1 MTRGQGY
8 LWLLAGL
15 ISAAAT
21 PANSQNF
28 DAGKSPAQIFESVC
42 ADCHRSVRALRSRAT
57 TSFLSEHYMTGTAMA
72 AAMVR
77 YLTGGSSSSDPRAT
91 LPQAQRP
98 PTRLAPADAV
108 APYNE
113 VGDPRARL
121 RDSLPTALKE
131 VNRPAVSGEEAAAAE
146 AKEAAPPPKPPPPRN
161 KTGKPG
167 RDIGN

>member
-1 MTRGQGY
+1 MTRGQGS

-28 DAGKSPAQIFESVC
+28 DAGKSPAQIFEAVC
-42 ADCHRSVRALRSRAT
+42 ADCHRSARALRSRAT
-57 TSFLSEHYMTGTAMA
+57 TSYLSEHYMTGTAMA

-77 YLTGGSSSSDPRAT
+77 YLTGGSSSSSSDPRAT

-108 APYNE
+108 APHNE
-113 VGDPRARL
+113 VGDPKARL
-121 RDSLPTALKE
+121 RGSLPTALKE
-131 VNRPAVSGEEAAAAE
+131 VNRPVVSSEEAAAEE
-146 AKEAAPPPKPPPPRN
+146 AKEAAPPSKPPPPPL
-161 KTGKPG
+161 GAFEE
-167 RDIGN
+167 

>member
-1 MTRGQGY
+1 MTRGQGS

-15 ISAAAT
+15 ISAAAI
-21 PANSQNF
+21 PANSRNF
-28 DAGKSPAQIFESVC
+28 DAGKSPAQIFEEVC
-42 ADCHRSVRALRSRAT
+42 ADCHRSARALRSRAT
-57 TSFLSEHYMTGTAMA
+57 TSYLSEHYMTGTAMA

-108 APYNE
+108 APHNE

-121 RDSLPTALKE
+121 RGSLPTALKE
-131 VNRPAVSGEEAAAAE
+131 VNRPVVFSEEAAAAE
-146 AKEAAPPPKPPPPRN
+146 AKEAAPPSKPPPP
-161 KTGKPG
+161 PLEAFEE
-167 RDIGN
+167 